1 MRPELPDILRAI
13 AQDFDIS
20 GSQYATLAALMREA
34 ARELQE
40 LSAQLSGLSASGVPS
55 VASPPAAHI
64 AFDDD
69 GVPVRVTCVNC
80 ED

>member
-1 MRPELPDILRAI
+1 MRPELPPALHSI
-13 AQDFDIS
+13 ANDFDAA
-20 GSQYATLAALMREA
+20 GHQYATLAALIREA

-40 LSAQLSGLSASGVPS
+40 LDAKLSGLSATGVPNT
-55 VASPPAAHI
+55 ASPPAAHI
-64 AFDDD
+64 AFDND